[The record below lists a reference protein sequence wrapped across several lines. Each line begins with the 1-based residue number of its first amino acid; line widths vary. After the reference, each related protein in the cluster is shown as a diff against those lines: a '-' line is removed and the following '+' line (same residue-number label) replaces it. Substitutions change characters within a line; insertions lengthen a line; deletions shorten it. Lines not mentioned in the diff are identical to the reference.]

1 MTFALRDIGSSGR
14 ESHAQRESS
23 TVGGAR
29 DRRRHGGRR
38 SGRKQD
44 RQRCAACGHTLRTSL
59 LSDRCRSCGAIDGML
74 LLDVNVSANVNANE
88 SSAASK
94 AGAAS
99 SMMSSMSTKYDER
112 DLHVF
117 NPNTWG
123 VTAAQL
129 AALQQGDEEAEGANP
144 SRTRSRSNSNSN
156 SEAGGALLGSSA
168 GRLRAR
174 SADVFIL
181 LLRLLLHS
189 LLLINILLSYYFH
202 IIQDFIE

>member
-1 MTFALRDIGSSGR
+1 M
-14 ESHAQRESS
+14 
-23 TVGGAR
+23 GGAR

-99 SMMSSMSTKYDER
+99 SMMSSMSTEYDER

-181 LLRLLLHS
+181 FFLFVFYYSYIALLFKITYS
-189 LLLINILLSYYFH
+189 SA
-202 IIQDFIE
+202 